1 MMPGGGRAAMTQ
13 AEDLLLLESAPL
25 AWRLAPGLCR
35 KDPASGESC
44 AWVHGFWQY
53 LRLLGLASTPGLHVN
68 FFSDALTGYAGGS
81 AAPRVLISGAA
92 DYSMLARVL
101 GAFRARGLQPE
112 ITVVDRCET
121 PLMLNRWFAER
132 AEAEISTR
140 HCDIFDFSEARP
152 YDAVCTHSFL
162 SEFPRDRWPR
172 LVEKWRELLR
182 PGGAAITINRVRPG
196 SGQTPSQFTPEQAGA
211 FRAAVSGRVPTLPEA
226 AGADSALLE
235 QAAET
240 YASRR
245 RTWPAPSREHLV
257 ALFENAGFR
266 IESVSLGAVAS
277 GTPTGISGPT
287 TPGNADYARV
297 VAIGR

>member
-1 MMPGGGRAAMTQ
+1 MPGGGRAAMTQ

-68 FFSDALTGYAGGS
+68 FFSDALTSLAGGRS
-81 AAPRVLISGAA
+81 APRVLISGAA

-101 GAFRARGLQPE
+101 GTYHARGLQPE

-132 AEAEISTR
+132 AGAEITTR
-140 HCDIFDFSEARP
+140 LCDIFDFSEPRP
-152 YDAVCTHSFL
+152 YDVVCTHSFL

-172 LVEKWRELLR
+172 LVGKWRELLR

-196 SGQTPSQFTPEQAGA
+196 SGPAPAQFTPEQADA
-211 FRAAVSGRVPTLPEA
+211 FRAAVLEKAPTLPRA
-226 AGADSALLE
+226 AGADPGLLA

-240 YASRR
+240 YAARR
-245 RTWPAPSREHLV
+245 RTWPVQSREHLV
-257 ALFENAGFR
+257 ALFENAGFG
-266 IESVSLGAVAS
+266 IESLSLGAVAS
-277 GTPTGISGPT
+277 GMPAGISGPT
-287 TPGNADYARV
+287 TPGSADYARI